1 METVGGILFFF
12 QSWSVKSKFWQIL
25 RRFDTENLGIQILL
39 SLLRLFKIHI
49 QIIGSAYHL
58 YGKPGNSGENSN
70 GTVHPG
76 GNFPEKRNT
85 FRGITFFPFL
95 PKRLKFFVPFVW
107 LTSARLPL
115 EAEGEKWRSFPRRA
129 MVFRKWYNSSQCLF
143 SETFSNP
150 VPFVRHFCR
159 SFLTN
164 GKRSGSMTVGNYSH
178 WSILC
183 CSHFSGLVYCCRL
196 MKILNKFHLG
206 AQTII
211 IFW

>member
-1 METVGGILFFF
+1 M
-12 QSWSVKSKFWQIL
+12 
-25 RRFDTENLGIQILL
+25 
-39 SLLRLFKIHI
+39 
-49 QIIGSAYHL
+49 

-211 IFW
+211 IFWWVYFWKRWRILAIYSMSILVIHSNRR